1 MSNSCWSTP
10 KTKYSLFQKIKD
22 FIFFLFKKEDED
34 WVKEE
39 WIDWLDDDWT
49 KDDYI
54 PFSKRRPDN
63 FVELFKKYDRPKYE
77 YYKRI
82 SGGKSD
88 EELASDIWKHEI
100 RERHSCRKQG
110 IKYGKNGHV
119 PYWVEFQHKY
129 EFNQKYKDEDV
140 LEVSIDE
147 DLELDDEY
155 QKKFLKKDSVL
166 TVRMERGHGSYQ
178 RDWFI
183 VFEKVYIGGK
193 PKYKRTEIGLDP
205 WYIFELEAK
214 GRVKKVGTFS
224 NG

>member
-1 MSNSCWSTP
+1 MSNSCWTTP
-10 KTKYSLFQKIKD
+10 KTKYSIFQKIKD

-39 WIDWLDDDWT
+39 WLDWLDDDWT

-63 FVELFKKYDRPKYE
+63 FVELLKKYDRPKYE

-88 EELASDIWKHEI
+88 EEMASSIWDSEI
-100 RERHSCRKQG
+100 CERHSCRSSG

-119 PYWVEFQHKY
+119 PKWIEFQHRY
-129 EFNQKYKDEDV
+129 DFDQRYKDEDV
-140 LEVSIDE
+140 LEIKIDE
-147 DLELDDEY
+147 DLETEDENG
-155 QKKFLKKDSVL
+155 KKGYLKKDSVF

-178 RDWFI
+178 RDWFRA
-183 VFEKVYIGGK
+183 FEKVYVEGK
-193 PKYKRTEIGLDP
+193 PMYKKIGICFDP
-205 WYIFELEAK
+205 WYLFDLEAK
-214 GRVKKVGTFS
+214 GRVRKIGTF
-224 NG
+224 